1 MSNGS
6 AAQPGWYADPSRH
19 APLRWFDGFRWT
31 DAVSNAPGWYPDP
44 WQEAPYRWFDGHLW
58 TDVLQPPAVHHPPD
72 QLDPGAGASTSIRS
86 VACVAPQ
93 LASLLG
99 TAPRFAVMDVET
111 TGLRHSDR
119 VVEITVLTL
128 DHSGTVT
135 NTFDTVVNPMRDVG
149 PTWIHGLTAADVAG
163 APTFGEIAHAVAE
176 LLDGAIVV
184 AHNRPFDTRM
194 VGFELERSGIDVQ
207 WGSGLDTLAVTRC
220 KLAAAC
226 LEHGVQHENQHRALG
241 DARATAGLLQA
252 IAGHFPEPGTPTAAT
267 RYRKAHSARVCARH
281 GESIAQPLPFL
292 ADISQGLRTAAD
304 VAPYEILLDQALADL
319 QLTAEERTELQRL
332 ASDLGLDDAAVHA
345 AHTHFLS
352 AAIEAALEDSVVTD
366 DEIDRLLR
374 VAALLGLPAEV
385 VTARTHQHRAESV
398 AVDLGAGTIVCFTG
412 DDGRPREELEQLA
425 LEYGLTPAPS
435 MTKAVDVLIAADPA
449 TMSGKAKTAHK
460 HGKPIV
466 SAEDFVAALRS
477 GRNANGTRLRMVG
490 LACVCDKCG
499 STWTASRRSKL
510 CRSCLGTPRAKSRA
524 KKVVGDHSDL
534 AFDPAS
540 VRPVL

>member
-19 APLRWFDGFRWT
+19 VPLRWFDGFRWT
-31 DAVSNAPGWYPDP
+31 DAVSNVPGWYPDP

-58 TDVLQPPAVHHPPD
+58 TDVLQPPAVHHPPAP
-72 QLDPGAGASTSIRS
+72 LDPGAGASTSIRS
-86 VACVAPQ
+86 VAGVAPQ

-99 TAPRFAVMDVET
+99 TASRFAVMDVET

-241 DARATAGLLQA
+241 DARAPRACCRPSQVISRSRGPHRCHPVSKGTQRQGLCPPRRIDRPTSPLPGRHQSGPAHRRGRCALRDSAG
-252 IAGHFPEPGTPTAAT
+252 PGSGRST
-267 RYRKAHSARVCARH
+267 AHSR
-281 GESIAQPLPFL
+281 G
-292 ADISQGLRTAAD
+292 ADR
-304 VAPYEILLDQALADL
+304 
-319 QLTAEERTELQRL
+319 
-332 ASDLGLDDAAVHA
+332 AS
-345 AHTHFLS
+345 
-352 AAIEAALEDSVVTD
+352 
-366 DEIDRLLR
+366 
-374 VAALLGLPAEV
+374 
-385 VTARTHQHRAESV
+385 
-398 AVDLGAGTIVCFTG
+398 
-412 DDGRPREELEQLA
+412 
-425 LEYGLTPAPS
+425 
-435 MTKAVDVLIAADPA
+435 
-449 TMSGKAKTAHK
+449 
-460 HGKPIV
+460 
-466 SAEDFVAALRS
+466 
-477 GRNANGTRLRMVG
+477 
-490 LACVCDKCG
+490 
-499 STWTASRRSKL
+499 
-510 CRSCLGTPRAKSRA
+510 TPR
-524 KKVVGDHSDL
+524 VGPG
-534 AFDPAS
+534 A
-540 VRPVL
+540 R

>member
-1 MSNGS
+1 M
-6 AAQPGWYADPSRH
+6 
-19 APLRWFDGFRWT
+19 
-31 DAVSNAPGWYPDP
+31 
-44 WQEAPYRWFDGHLW
+44 
-58 TDVLQPPAVHHPPD
+58 
-72 QLDPGAGASTSIRS
+72 
-86 VACVAPQ
+86 
-93 LASLLG
+93 
-99 TAPRFAVMDVET
+99 
-111 TGLRHSDR
+111 
-119 VVEITVLTL
+119 
-128 DHSGTVT
+128 
-135 NTFDTVVNPMRDVG
+135 
-149 PTWIHGLTAADVAG
+149 
-163 APTFGEIAHAVAE
+163 
-176 LLDGAIVV
+176 
-184 AHNRPFDTRM
+184 
-194 VGFELERSGIDVQ
+194 
-207 WGSGLDTLAVTRC
+207 
-220 KLAAAC
+220 
-226 LEHGVQHENQHRALG
+226 
-241 DARATAGLLQA
+241 
-252 IAGHFPEPGTPTAAT
+252 
-267 RYRKAHSARVCARH
+267 
-281 GESIAQPLPFL
+281 
-292 ADISQGLRTAAD
+292 
-304 VAPYEILLDQALADL
+304 
-319 QLTAEERTELQRL
+319 
-332 ASDLGLDDAAVHA
+332 
-345 AHTHFLS
+345 
-352 AAIEAALEDSVVTD
+352 TD

-435 MTKAVDVLIAADPA
+435 MTKAVDVLIAAAPA